1 MGTRSVTTFT
11 EKYDDKEEYPLVA
24 IYQQYD
30 GYISGVGHDIARWLL
45 GKRIINGIG
54 LGDSDGTTANGAGCL
69 AAQFI
74 KEHKL
79 DVGGLYIT
87 GIGHTEDYNYNI
99 IVDESKV
106 GKANDVM
113 KIVVTEFDSSEP
125 IFIGTPQELLDFEE
139 GES

>member
-11 EKYDDKEEYPLVA
+11 EKYGDSEYPLVA

-45 GKRIINGIG
+45 GKRIINGFVP
-54 LGDSDGTTANGAGCL
+54 GDNDGTTANGAGCL

-74 KEHKL
+74 RDHKL

-87 GIGHTEDYNYNI
+87 GIGSTEDYNYKI
-99 IVDESKV
+99 IIDGDKI
-106 GKANDVM
+106 GNANDVM
-113 KIVVTEFDSSEP
+113 KIEVTRSANFDP
-125 IFIGTPQELLDFEE
+125 IFVGTPQELLDFEE
-139 GES
+139 KGD

>member
-11 EKYDDKEEYPLVA
+11 EKYDDKEYPLVA

-30 GYISGVGHDIARWLL
+30 GYISGIGHNIARWLL

-54 LGDSDGTTANGAGCL
+54 FEDKDGTTANGAGCL

-79 DVGGLYIT
+79 NVGGFYIT
-87 GIGHTEDYNYNI
+87 EIGNTEDYNYKI
-99 IVDESKV
+99 IVDGTKI
-106 GKANDVM
+106 GNANDVI
-113 KIVVTEFDSSEP
+113 KIVVTNFDDTEP
-125 IFIGTPQELLDFEE
+125 IFVGTPQELLDFKE